1 MTSDLRDRKATL
13 RSRLLTER
21 RSVSDE
27 VRSLE
32 AAALAAHVSALD
44 VSPDQTVCAFLP
56 VRSEPGDTS
65 WLDGLRCRVLLPV
78 VVGAAPLDWAVYTGP
93 SSLVPG
99 HHRLL
104 EPSGPRLG
112 ASAIGGASLVLVP
125 ALAVSMAGVR
135 LGKGGGHYDRSL
147 PLVTA
152 PLVGVVRD
160 SEVLAELPAEPHDVR
175 MNGVL
180 TPSVGL
186 RWL

>member
-13 RSRLLTER
+13 RSRLLASR
-21 RSVSDE
+21 RALPAE
-27 VRSLE
+27 VRELE
-32 AAALAAHVSALD
+32 ASALAAHVAALD
-44 VSPDQTVCAFLP
+44 VRPDQTVCAFLP
-56 VRSEPGDTS
+56 VRSEPGDLT

-78 VVGAAPLDWAVYTGP
+78 VTGAEPLDWAVHTGRDG
-93 SSLVPG
+93 LVDG
-99 HHRLL
+99 MHRLL
-104 EPSGPRLG
+104 EPGGPRLG
-112 ASAIGGASLVLVP
+112 VSAIGQASLVPVP

-147 PLVTA
+147 PLVKA
-152 PLVGVVRD
+152 PLVAVVRD
-160 SEVLAELPAEPHDVR
+160 SEVLSELPAEPHDVR

>member
-13 RSRLLTER
+13 RSRFLAER
-21 RSVSDE
+21 RSLSPS
-27 VRSLE
+27 VRTSE
-32 AAALAAHVSALD
+32 AALLAAHVAALD
-44 VSPDQTVCAFLP
+44 VRPDQTVCAFLP
-56 VRSEPGDTS
+56 VRSEPGDVS

-78 VVGAAPLDWAVYTGP
+78 VTGAAPLDWAVYTGHD
-93 SSLVPG
+93 SLREGP
-99 HHRLL
+99 HRLL

-112 ASAIGGASLVLVP
+112 ASAIAGASLVLVP
-125 ALAVSMAGVR
+125 ALAVSLSGVR

-147 PLVTA
+147 PLVKA
-152 PLVGVVRD
+152 PLVAVVRD
-160 SEVLAELPAEPHDVR
+160 SEVVADLPAEPHDVL